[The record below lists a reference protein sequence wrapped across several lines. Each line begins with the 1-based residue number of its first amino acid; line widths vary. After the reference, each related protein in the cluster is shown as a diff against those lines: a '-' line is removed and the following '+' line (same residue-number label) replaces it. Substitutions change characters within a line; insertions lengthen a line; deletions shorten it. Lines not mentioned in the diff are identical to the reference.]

1 MNHQFICI
9 SKSVNYKILFII
21 DIINNMKDSFTDRLY
36 IETKESHTQVDKHPF
51 VSLIRKD
58 KTAGDLYINFNKIC
72 INEIQNVLKLKDNN
86 LSTQLYRDID
96 LNEMYISNTLLK
108 LLTHCKTYPLE
119 SAYQF
124 YLGLL
129 FGGNMLKRMLPEHTS
144 FLTYENNQELIKEFK
159 NYLNTNVK
167 DEDLFIQRVNEAYKL
182 IKVLFDEYY
191 KKLMVV

>member
-1 MNHQFICI
+1 
-9 SKSVNYKILFII
+9 
-21 DIINNMKDSFTDRLY
+21 MKDNFTDRLY
-36 IETKESHTQVDKHPF
+36 IETKDSHTQVDKHPF

-58 KTAGDLYINFNKIC
+58 KIAGDLYINFNKVC
-72 INEIQNVLKLKDNN
+72 IYELQNVLKLNDND
-86 LSTQLYRDID
+86 LYKRLYRDID
-96 LNEMYISNTLLK
+96 LPEIYISKTLSD
-108 LLTHCKTYPLE
+108 LLSHCKTYPLE

-144 FLTYENNQELIKEFK
+144 FLTYENNQEVIKEFK

-167 DEDLFIQRVNEAYKL
+167 NEDLFIQRVNQAYKL

-191 KKLMVV
+191 KKVNG